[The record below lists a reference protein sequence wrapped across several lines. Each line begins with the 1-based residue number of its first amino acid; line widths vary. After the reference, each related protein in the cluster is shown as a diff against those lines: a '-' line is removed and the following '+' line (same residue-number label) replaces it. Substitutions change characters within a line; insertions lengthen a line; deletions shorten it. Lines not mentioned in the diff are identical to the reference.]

1 MKRNHLF
8 MATAITIIAA
18 SASSCGTSKT
28 VPVNSA
34 GVVKT
39 ETLSQT
45 EGAIQKVLFGS
56 WTALSVG
63 SESVTGIDRPYIEFG
78 ENPANPFLVK
88 CYAYDGCNYINGEY
102 AVTPGG
108 SIKPAADNVSTM
120 RMCPDA
126 RYEMGFGL
134 ALKNMSSYKIEKV
147 GLDYILYL
155 KNAAGTDLL
164 TLRKFENDF
173 LNGAWAVKS
182 IQGTSVD
189 SNLNL
194 ILVIDLNEHSIHGDV
209 GCNTLNGT
217 IVVNPDV
224 QNSISFTD
232 MATTRM
238 TCPAI
243 ATEQAL
249 LEALRSVVSL
259 RPAGSDDTALLLN
272 AQGSEAVALQRVDLK

>member
-1 MKRNHLF
+1 
-8 MATAITIIAA
+8 MATAITILAA
-18 SASSCGTSKT
+18 STSSCGTSNT
-28 VPVNSA
+28 APSNTA

-45 EGAIQKVLFGS
+45 EGAIHKVLFGS

-63 SESVTGIDRPYIEFG
+63 TQKVTGTDRPYIEFG

-108 SIKPAADNVSTM
+108 SIKPTQDNVSTM

-126 RYEMGFGL
+126 KYEMDFNI
-134 ALKNMSSYKIEKV
+134 ALKTMTSYKIEKV

-155 KNAAGTDLL
+155 KNSSGATLL
-164 TLRKFENDF
+164 TLQKFENDF
-173 LNGAWAVKS
+173 LNGAWSVKS

-189 SNLNL
+189 PDLNL

-209 GCNTLNGT
+209 GCNTLNGRIT
-217 IVVNPDV
+217 VNPDI

-249 LEALRSVVSL
+249 LNALNTVVSL
-259 RPAGSDDTALLLN
+259 RPAGSDDTAILLN
-272 AQGSEAVALQRVDLK
+272 AEGSEAVSLQRVDLK